1 MSKCKSRQRRGVD
14 PAAGVE
20 VLAAGEDNPKLPKF
34 VVAAHTFLA
43 ANLQVA
49 EKEKFR
55 DEKYNSLIPC
65 RVTVNLK
72 WPLPA
77 VGGRYEERQFDI
89 IKMKGRGETAVSV
102 IVNGVKGLSAHG
114 DGLIILEPQNI
125 IAVNIMQQGHDYVH
139 GGVQATLARSCA
151 YAWIVSGRKL
161 AEKVVKECALCSKE
175 KARLCSPIIADVTED
190 RLAPTKPF

>member
-1 MSKCKSRQRRGVD
+1 MSRCKSRQRQRVD
-14 PAAGVE
+14 PAAEVD

-43 ANLQVA
+43 SNLQVA

-65 RVTVNLK
+65 KVTVKLK

-77 VGGRYEERQFDI
+77 FGGGYEKRQFDI

-102 IVNGVKGLSAHG
+102 IVDGVKGLPAHG

-125 IAVNIMQQGHDYVH
+125 ISINLMQQVHDYMY
-139 GGVQATLARSCA
+139 GGVQSCWPEA
-151 YAWIVSGRKL
+151 
-161 AEKVVKECALCSKE
+161 ALMHG
-175 KARLCSPIIADVTED
+175 L
-190 RLAPTKPF
+190 